1 MTTSPEKHAEYLE
14 NIRNGDVATGIR
26 LLVPEGACPVCQHY
40 EGGYK
45 FDNEEAKPIPNL
57 PLEGCSC
64 IGGCRAFYSPI
75 LDLKGP

>member
-1 MTTSPEKHAEYLE
+1 MITPEKHAEYLE
-14 NIRNGDVATGIR
+14 NIRNGGIATGIR
-26 LLVPEGACPVCQHY
+26 LLVIEGACPVCQHF

-45 FDNEEAKPIPNL
+45 FAEENEKPIPDL

-75 LDLKGP
+75 LDRKGP